1 MPEEKEHDV
10 FLSYNHGDE
19 DWVEKLASS
28 IESEQF
34 GDRNLKVF
42 RDDWDIIPGQNMIKS
57 METGLEKSRY
67 ICPII
72 SKNSIDAEWPNM
84 EWSIAISSDPSGR
97 KGRVIPIWLG
107 DCEIP
112 PSLKTRHVLYC
123 NNKISF
129 KKSYS
134 KLIAVLKNEKLS
146 RGIKQDN
153 TVDNTFY
160 SEQFPVQFEDDV
172 DEQLA
177 SNLFPIIDIPKVV
190 WHGPTNYSNK
200 EVYEFLKNESTGT
213 LPTFIIKE
221 KKIFCFWDLTDK
233 ECPFRNILSAD
244 VIGSDNV
251 YSWIKDED
259 KSRWLVE
266 LLNKGLKHYCQKL
279 FLRFDS
285 EHKRYFFVP
294 EHGLN
299 REVKWNTGKRKAT
312 RTVVKK
318 NTRGKSDEVFW
329 SHQTLQAKFT
339 IINEDMFLQ
348 LVPGWTF
355 TTNGFESLPSKQI
368 GPLSTKWTTKEHNP
382 SVLYHI
388 RFWSSYLS
396 QASESIILPLGKS
409 TCKIDTTPAVIEL
422 NKGLADDLNPIDKVF
437 EIAHNEIQST
447 DVLREVMLDNGAEFE
462 EVEDNSEEDSEN
474 NGDEDN
480 G

>member
-1 MPEEKEHDV
+1 MSEVKEYDV
-10 FLSYNHGDE
+10 FLSYNHGDKE
-19 DWVEKLASS
+19 WVEKFASS

-34 GDRNLKVF
+34 GNRHLKVF
-42 RDDWDIIPGQNMIKS
+42 RDDWDIVPGHNMIKA
-57 METGLEKSRY
+57 MESGLEKSRY
-67 ICPII
+67 VCPIL
-72 SKNSIDAEWPNM
+72 SKNSIDADWPNM

-107 DCEIP
+107 GCEIP
-112 PSLKTRHVLYC
+112 PSLKIRYVLYC
-123 NNKISF
+123 NNNISF

-146 RGIKQDN
+146 RGTKHNNLVND
-153 TVDNTFY
+153 TFY
-160 SEQFPVQFEDDV
+160 SEQFPIQYEDDV

-177 SNLFPIIDIPKVV
+177 SNLFPIINIPKVI
-190 WHGPTNYSNK
+190 WHGPTNYSNS
-200 EVYEFLKNESTGT
+200 EVYEFLEREVTGIF
-213 LPTFIIKE
+213 PTFIIKE
-221 KKIFCFWDLTDK
+221 KKIFCFWDLTDD

-244 VIGSDNV
+244 VIDSDNV
-251 YSWIKDED
+251 YAWLKDEN
-259 KSRWLVE
+259 KCRWLVE

-279 FLRFDS
+279 NLRFDS
-285 EHKRYFFVP
+285 EHKRYYVVP
-294 EHGLN
+294 ENGQN
-299 REVKWNTGKRKAT
+299 REIKWHTGKRKAT

-318 NTRGKSDEVFW
+318 HTRGKSEQVFW

-396 QASESIILPLGKS
+396 KESESIILPLGKS
-409 TCKIDTTPAVIEL
+409 TCEIDTTPAVIEL
-422 NKGLADDLNPIDKVF
+422 NKGLIDDLDPIDKVF
-437 EIAHNEIQST
+437 EIAHDEIQST
-447 DVLREVMLDNGAEFE
+447 DALREAILEKEEFE
-462 EVEDNSEEDSEN
+462 EDDSEED
-474 NGDEDN
+474 GDEED
-480 G
+480 GKL